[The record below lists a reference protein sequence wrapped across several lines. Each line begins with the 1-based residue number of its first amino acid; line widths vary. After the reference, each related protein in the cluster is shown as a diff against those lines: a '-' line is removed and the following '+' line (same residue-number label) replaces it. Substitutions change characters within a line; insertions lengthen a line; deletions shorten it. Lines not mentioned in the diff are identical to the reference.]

1 MHHKPPQLR
10 DLLLSYK
17 IKGKTA
23 ILFFFFLVLVLVLIW
38 RWKRARM
45 SISCHDVTSCQVQ
58 LWRRSLMLMK
68 LMYKTKLN
76 GNNHEPLA
84 PPSTEWTES
93 LAGEVQKKVHRV
105 ANNLVDLVYILF
117 ISVCHDNHTNNKLRE

>member
-1 MHHKPPQLR
+1 
-10 DLLLSYK
+10 
-17 IKGKTA
+17 
-23 ILFFFFLVLVLVLIW
+23 
-38 RWKRARM
+38 
-45 SISCHDVTSCQVQ
+45 
-58 LWRRSLMLMK
+58 MLMK

-93 LAGEVQKKVHRV
+93 LAGEVQKKVNGV

>member
-1 MHHKPPQLR
+1 
-10 DLLLSYK
+10 
-17 IKGKTA
+17 
-23 ILFFFFLVLVLVLIW
+23 
-38 RWKRARM
+38 
-45 SISCHDVTSCQVQ
+45 
-58 LWRRSLMLMK
+58 
-68 LMYKTKLN
+68 MYKTKLN